1 MSGRGRGVNVKVL
14 LLADWGKPFYPG
26 LRKKFPQVEFVEAY
40 SDVDI
45 RRQVVDAEVVFGYLS
60 EEQFRSGKRIKWIQT
75 LDAGMEGL
83 FRRIPEVIEA
93 VVVVTN
99 ARGAGAPQI
108 GEHGVALMLA
118 LSRGL
123 NDFWRLKQQRKWDQE
138 HGLSVVQMIS
148 GRTAGIVG
156 FGKSGKEIGWR
167 CKALGM
173 NVIAVDKRAVD
184 GDPVVTNV
192 WSVDR
197 LKELL
202 SKSDYVFVTVPYS
215 SENENLIGA
224 AELAAMKP
232 TAFLIVTSRGRI
244 VEHKALVAALRGK
257 KIAGAGLDVVIQE
270 PLPADNELWDL
281 DNVII
286 TPHIAGNSPELDQWT
301 YDIFEDNL
309 HRYTT
314 KQPLRNIVDKK
325 LRY

>member
-1 MSGRGRGVNVKVL
+1 MKAL
-14 LLADWGKPFYPG
+14 LLADWGKPFYPA
-26 LRKKFPQVEFVEAY
+26 LRQKFPGVEFVEAY
-40 SDVDI
+40 SDADI
-45 RRQVVDAEVVFGYLS
+45 RREVVDAEVVFGYLS
-60 EEQFRSGKRIKWIQT
+60 AEQFQLGKGIKWIQT

-83 FRRIPEVIEA
+83 FRRIPAVIETGT
-93 VVVVTN
+93 VVTN

-108 GEHGVALMLA
+108 GEHAVALALA
-118 LSRGL
+118 LARGL
-123 NDFWRLKQQRKWDQE
+123 NDFWRLKQQRKWDQD
-138 HGLSVVQMIS
+138 HGLSIVQMIS
-148 GRTAGIVG
+148 GRTAGVIG

-173 NVIAVDKRAVD
+173 NVIAADKRAVD
-184 GDPVVTNV
+184 GDPIVAHV

-202 SKSDYVFVTVPYS
+202 AKSDYVFVTVPYS
-215 SENENLIGA
+215 PENENLIGS
-224 AELAAMKP
+224 AELAAMKA

-244 VEHKALVAALRGK
+244 VEHKALVAALKARR
-257 KIAGAGLDVVIQE
+257 IAGAGLDVVIQE
-270 PLPADNELWDL
+270 PLPPDNELWNL

-309 HRYTT
+309 HRYTSG
-314 KQPLRNIVDKK
+314 QQLRNIVDKQ

>member
-1 MSGRGRGVNVKVL
+1 MKAL
-14 LLADWGKPFYPG
+14 LLADWGKPFYAG
-26 LRKKFPQVEFVEAY
+26 LRKQFPGVDFVEAY
-40 SDVDI
+40 SDADI
-45 RRQVVDAEVVFGYLS
+45 KRAVVDADVVFGYLTA
-60 EEQFRSGKRIKWIQT
+60 EQFGLGKKIRWVQT

-83 FRRIPEVIEA
+83 FRRIPD
-93 VVVVTN
+93 VVETDVTVTN

-108 GEHGVALMLA
+108 GEHAVALMMALA
-118 LSRGL
+118 RGL
-123 NDFWRLKQQRKWDQE
+123 NDFWRLKRERKWDQE

-173 NVIAVDKRAVD
+173 EVIAVDKRAVD
-184 GDPVVTNV
+184 GDPVVVNV

-202 SKSDYVFVTVPYS
+202 AASDYVFVTVPYS
-215 SENENLIGA
+215 AENENLIGA
-224 AELAAMKP
+224 AELTVMKQ

-244 VEHKALVAALRGK
+244 VEHRALVKALREK

-270 PLPADNELWDL
+270 PLPADNELWEL

-309 HRYTT
+309 HRYVSG
-314 KQPLRNIVDKK
+314 QPLRNVVDKQ

>member
-1 MSGRGRGVNVKVL
+1 MKVL
-14 LLADWGKPFYPG
+14 LLADWGKPFYSG
-26 LRKKFPQVEFVEAY
+26 LRQKFPAVDFVEAY
-40 SDVDI
+40 GDADI
-45 RRQVVDAEVVFGYLS
+45 SREVADAEVVFGYLS
-60 EEQFRSGKRIKWIQT
+60 EAQFRLGKKIRWIQT

-83 FRRIPEVIEA
+83 FRRIPD
-93 VVVVTN
+93 VVETDITVTN
-99 ARGAGAPQI
+99 ARGAGASQI

-118 LSRGL
+118 LARGL
-123 NDFWRLKQQRKWDQE
+123 NDFWRLKQKRKWDQE

-148 GRTAGIVG
+148 GKTAGVIG

-184 GDPVVTNV
+184 GDPIVTHV
-192 WSVDR
+192 WSIDR

-215 SENENLIGA
+215 AENENLIGS
-224 AELAAMKP
+224 AELASMKA

-244 VEHKALVAALRGK
+244 VEHKALVAALRGR

-270 PLPADNELWDL
+270 PLPSDNELWDL

-309 HRYTT
+309 HRYVSA
-314 KQPLRNIVDKK
+314 QPLKNVVDKK

>member
-1 MSGRGRGVNVKVL
+1 MKVL
-14 LLADWGKPFYPG
+14 LLADWGKPFYSG
-26 LRKKFPQVEFVEAY
+26 LRQKFPVIDFVEAY
-40 SDVDI
+40 GDADI
-45 RRQVVDAEVVFGYLS
+45 RREVADAEVVFGYLS
-60 EEQFRSGKRIKWIQT
+60 EDQFRLGKKIRWIQT

-83 FRRIPEVIEA
+83 FRRIPEVIETDIT
-93 VVVVTN
+93 VTN

-118 LSRGL
+118 LARGL
-123 NDFWRLKQQRKWDQE
+123 NDFWRLKRERKWDQQ
-138 HGLSVVQMIS
+138 HGLSVVQIIA
-148 GRTAGIVG
+148 GRTAGIIG

-184 GDPVVTNV
+184 GDPIVTNV

-202 SKSDYVFVTVPYS
+202 SKSDYVFVTAPYS

-224 AELAAMKP
+224 AELAAMKA

-244 VEHKALVAALRGK
+244 VEHKALVNALRER

-270 PLPADNELWDL
+270 PLPADNELWEF

-309 HRYTT
+309 HRYVT
-314 KQPLRNIVDKK
+314 KQGLRNVVDKR